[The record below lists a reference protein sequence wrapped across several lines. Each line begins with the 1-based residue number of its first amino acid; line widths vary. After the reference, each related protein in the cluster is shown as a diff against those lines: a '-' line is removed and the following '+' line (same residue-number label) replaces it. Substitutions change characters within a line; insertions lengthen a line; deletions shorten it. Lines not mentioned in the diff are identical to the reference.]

1 MYTLLREDL
10 PRAAGAAS
18 GRRRLRVGVGRTVI
32 CLGVTSMLTDI
43 SSEMV
48 SSILP
53 LYFVFYLGLSPLG
66 FGFLDGLYQGSS
78 AIVRVAGG
86 FAADRWNRHK
96 DVAVAG
102 YGLSAL
108 CKILLLAVGGAWA
121 AITGVLVLDRTGK
134 GIRTAPRDAMI
145 SLSTPPESLG
155 TAFGVHRTLDTL
167 GALLGPVVAFGLL
180 TLAPGAFDAVFVVS
194 FCVAIIGLA
203 VLVLFV
209 NDRTPTAQPD
219 VAPRVTPRHAVAML
233 AAPRFR
239 SLVVAG
245 SLLGVMTVSDAFLY
259 LVLQRRLDLRV
270 GVFPLLYVATAVVYF
285 LLAVPAGRLADRIG
299 RGRVFVGGYALLVG
313 VYTALLVPDTGA
325 VVAALCV
332 VLFGAYYAATDG
344 VLMARAS
351 ALLPAETRASGLGVL
366 TTATSLSRLVG
377 SVLFGAL
384 WTWQGSNAAI
394 ACLLAGLLASLVF
407 AWMALARKEGVT
419 HD

>member
-1 MYTLLREDL
+1 MYTQLRESL

-18 GRRRLRVGVGRTVI
+18 RRRGLRLGASRTVI
-32 CLGVTSMLTDI
+32 CLGLTSMLTDI

-53 LYFVFYLGLSPLG
+53 LYFVFYLGLSPLS

-78 AIVRVAGG
+78 AIVRVAAG

-96 DVAVAG
+96 HVAVAG
-102 YGLSAL
+102 YGLSAV
-108 CKILLLAVGGAWA
+108 CKIGLLAVGGAWA

-145 SLSTPPESLG
+145 SLSTPPEALG
-155 TAFGVHRTLDTL
+155 TAFGVHRALDTI
-167 GALLGPVVAFGLL
+167 GALVGPVIAFGLL
-180 TLAPGAFDAVFVVS
+180 TLAPGAFDTVFVIS
-194 FCVAIIGLA
+194 FVLAILGLA
-203 VLVLFV
+203 MLVLFV
-209 NDRTPTAQPD
+209 DEP
-219 VAPRVTPRHAVAML
+219 APAVRADAAPKVTPRHAVAML
-233 AAPRFR
+233 ASPRFR
-239 SLVVAG
+239 SLVFAG
-245 SLLGVMTVSDAFLY
+245 SLLGVMTISDAFLY

-270 GVFPLLYVATAVVYF
+270 GVFPLLYVATALVYF

-313 VYTALLVPDTGA
+313 VYAVLLMPDTGVA
-325 VVAALCV
+325 IAALTV

-344 VLMARAS
+344 ALMARAS

-394 ACLLAGLLASLVF
+394 ASLLAGLLGSLVF
-407 AWMALARKEGVT
+407 AWVT
-419 HD
+419 LGRTEDIADD